1 MSAAGRGAERR
12 ARDAYFT
19 PAPLARAI
27 VARLATVLTPA
38 SVLEPSAGAGAFMD
52 AAEAAWPSA
61 RVVGIDLE
69 PQRDSVTRG
78 DFIRHEIDRA
88 SVALVLGNPPFVD
101 AEAFVRK
108 ALDLVPPGGHVA
120 FLLRAGFLHGKKRG
134 AWVQKHLRLY
144 IPLAERPSF
153 TDDGRTDASEYSV
166 FVWRRDH
173 DWPPMVAAPI
183 YWRSAAP
190 SDVLPLFPAE
200 AAR

>member
-19 PAPLARAI
+19 PVPLARAI
-27 VARLATVLTPA
+27 VARLAEVLPA
-38 SVLEPSAGAGAFMD
+38 PSSVLEPSAGAGAFMD
-52 AAEAAWPSA
+52 AAATSWPTA
-61 RVVGIDLE
+61 RVAGVDIE
-69 PQRDSVTRG
+69 PRRTSIARG
-78 DFIRHEIDRA
+78 NFLSTECA
-88 SVALVLGNPPFVD
+88 PAECALVLGNPPYIE
-101 AEAFVRK
+101 AEAFVRR
-108 ALDLVPPGGHVA
+108 ALDVVAPGGHVA

-173 DWPPMVAAPI
+173 DWPPMIAAPLF
-183 YWRSAAP
+183 WRSPAP
-190 SDVLPLFPAE
+190 SDVLPLFAGR
-200 AAR
+200 AL